1 METEAQVLDV
11 VGRRTSAVV
20 SFCQDLLRTPTVVGV
35 DGEEAQGQEVVA
47 ARLRELGC
55 RLDVWDPDIEQLRAD
70 PGFQDVADSYQGRPV
85 VVGVLPGTGGGRSLI
100 LNGHIDVV
108 ATGPHDEWPHGGPWG
123 GAVVDGHLYG
133 RGASDMKSGLA
144 SYIEAI
150 ASLNEAGVRL
160 KGDVIVQSVI
170 DEEQGGNGTLAAVLR
185 GYRADGALIGE
196 PTNMTLV
203 TKNAG
208 IRWVRITVSGKSAHG
223 AYRHA
228 GVNAIEKA
236 MLLYQALMTYEAER
250 VKDYSDPL
258 FAHYQTPFPFSFG
271 VFKAGNWPSVVPDE
285 AVMEGRVG
293 FSPDVSGEQF
303 QREFEAR
310 VGEIAATDPWLKEHP
325 PIIEWFGLTV
335 DPAQIA
341 ADHPLVDITQRSME
355 EVLGRP
361 VERKGKAGGTDMRL
375 LVGAGIPTVQ
385 VGPGLSTEAHAMGES
400 VPVQNIIDVTK
411 TVALTL
417 MRWCGVEA

>member
-1 METEAQVLDV
+1 MVTWKQRHRSWMWSGAALAPWCLSAKTFCGPRPLSALMVK
-11 VGRRTSAVV
+11 RR
-20 SFCQDLLRTPTVVGV
+20 R
-35 DGEEAQGQEVVA
+35 
-47 ARLRELGC
+47 ARKLWPRAYANSGLK
-55 RLDVWDPDIEQLRAD
+55 LDVWDPDIEQLRAD

-293 FSPDVSGEQF
+293 FLPTS
-303 QREFEAR
+303 R
-310 VGEIAATDPWLKEHP
+310 VNSSSASSRRAWE
-325 PIIEWFGLTV
+325 
-335 DPAQIA
+335 
-341 ADHPLVDITQRSME
+341 RS
-355 EVLGRP
+355 RP
-361 VERKGKAGGTDMRL
+361 RIRG
-375 LVGAGIPTVQ
+375 
-385 VGPGLSTEAHAMGES
+385 
-400 VPVQNIIDVTK
+400 
-411 TVALTL
+411 
-417 MRWCGVEA
+417 